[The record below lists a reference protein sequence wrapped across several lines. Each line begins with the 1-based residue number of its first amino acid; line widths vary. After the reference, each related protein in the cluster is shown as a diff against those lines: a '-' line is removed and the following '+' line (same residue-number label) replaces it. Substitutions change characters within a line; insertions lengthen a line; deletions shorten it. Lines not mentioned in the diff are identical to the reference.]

1 MKKIFNNTTS
11 ENYGVRHIAF
21 IMDGNGRW
29 AKERNRPRTFGH
41 QEGFKRLFEIAEI
54 CSYKQI
60 EAMSIYAFSTEN
72 WNRPKR
78 EVSFLFNTLEKRFAV
93 ELKKMMKLDMKLMVS
108 GQLSRLPVTTQKV
121 INEGIEATKANRG
134 LVLNVCLNYG
144 GRDELTRA
152 TRKIVEDVQ
161 SGHINSSQINEEM
174 INSYLDTA
182 CLPDVDLLVRTSGE
196 MRLSNFMLWQLSYSE
211 FLFPKTYWPD
221 FTGEALEKCLI
232 EFAHRTRRFGGLVD
246 EKTK

>member
-1 MKKIFNNTTS
+1 MKKIFNNAT
-11 ENYGVRHIAF
+11 NNNFGVRHLAF

-54 CSYKQI
+54 CSYKNI

-78 EVSFLFNTLEKRFAV
+78 EVSFLFNTLEKRFAT
-93 ELKKMMKLDMKLMVS
+93 ELKKMMRLNIKLMVS
-108 GQLSRLPVTTQKV
+108 GELSRLPITTQKV
-121 INEGIEATKANRG
+121 ILDGIEKTKDNKG
-134 LVLNVCLNYG
+134 LILNVCLNYG

-152 TRKIVEDVQ
+152 TIKIVNDVK
-161 SGHINSSQINEEM
+161 SGKVEVTEISEKL

-182 CLPDVDLLVRTSGE
+182 SLPDVDLLIRTSGE

-211 FLFPKTYWPD
+211 FLFPKTYWPA
-221 FTGEALEKCLI
+221 FTGEELEKCLH
-232 EFAHRTRRFGGLVD
+232 EYAQRTRRFGGLVD
-246 EKTK
+246 EKA